1 MKKSFAIIGHPIAH
15 TISPFIHKRLFD
27 IAGITASYNIIDVGS
42 EDLHYLIPNLRQL
55 NGYNITIPHKQNIIQ
70 FLDFL
75 RDKAKVYNS
84 VNTVKNSEISEGFN
98 TDADGFLNALENENI
113 PLSGNIYILGC
124 GGVARTIAFE
134 SIDKGCNVTLAV
146 RNCSFNKAEKLV
158 NEIKKYNKKAQISI
172 DIMGSPFKCPVDI
185 LINSTPVG
193 MYPDINNTP
202 IDKNLLKS
210 CKVVFDAIY
219 NPFETDLIKM
229 AKSNGSRALG
239 GLSMLVWQAVIA
251 HKIWDDS
258 IYSIND
264 IKQLIEDSKN
274 ELKSLRYML

>member
-1 MKKSFAIIGHPIAH
+1 
-15 TISPFIHKRLFD
+15 
-27 IAGITASYNIIDVGS
+27 
-42 EDLHYLIPNLRQL
+42 
-55 NGYNITIPHKQNIIQ
+55 
-70 FLDFL
+70 
-75 RDKAKVYNS
+75 
-84 VNTVKNSEISEGFN
+84 
-98 TDADGFLNALENENI
+98 
-113 PLSGNIYILGC
+113 
-124 GGVARTIAFE
+124 
-134 SIDKGCNVTLAV
+134 
-146 RNCSFNKAEKLV
+146 
-158 NEIKKYNKKAQISI
+158 
-172 DIMGSPFKCPVDI
+172 
-185 LINSTPVG
+185 
-193 MYPDINNTP
+193 MYPDISNTP
-202 IDKNLLKS
+202 IDKSLLKS